1 MDLLLAEK
9 PSSAKAIA
17 RALGNSQ
24 QKRFNK
30 KVPYYIVDNDK
41 YVCSAVGHLFTLY
54 PRDSERGH
62 YPKWDYM
69 WVPTYSA
76 NPRVSY
82 AKGYLDCLKAITSQF
97 NFDRYIIATDF
108 DPEGTVIG
116 FITFI
121 SLKIPMEKAY
131 RMKMHSLAK
140 DEVLRAY
147 NNLEPPDY
155 PWFRAGLARHQTD
168 ILYGINLTEIFSDAI
183 TKVRGRR
190 KTVSLGRVQTP
201 TLKFVVDREREI
213 RSFVPKPYWNV
224 LLKFEFQGLEYEA
237 KHVLG
242 DIFDKNVVQQIL
254 EHCKGATN
262 TKITKVEKTIVETH
276 APTLFNLPMLQ
287 QEAFY
292 RLGFSPDYVDRLAQS
307 LYQQALITY
316 PRTGSTAIW
325 TGVPYKKVLDNL
337 EKETTY
343 AEYVHEIKENNFQ
356 PHKRGI
362 SDGAHVALS
371 PTGEPYTP
379 KTSNEVKLLDLIKRR
394 FLAVFFP
401 PLKREKTEITL
412 DVNSEDF
419 KIVGEKTI
427 DLGWLKPYTYRKI
440 TDFILPDLQ
449 EESVIS
455 IKAVDVSEKQTS
467 PPPRYTSA
475 SLVRKMEEENIGT
488 KATRAEIVKLLWR
501 RGYLYY
507 EKNSGLRPT
516 NLGEKL
522 IEVSEKFCPLIID
535 VKLTSELENDLESI
549 MDNKVSREV
558 VVNKAKENIN
568 KILNDVGKNLLWVG
582 KELATE
588 L

>member
-1 MDLLLAEK
+1 MDFLLAEK
-9 PSSAKAIA
+9 PSAAKAIA

-24 QKRFNK
+24 QKRFNR

-54 PRDSERGH
+54 PKDSERGH

-76 NPRVSY
+76 NTRVSY
-82 AKGYLDCLKAITSQF
+82 AKGYLDCLKTITSQF

-121 SLKIPMEKAY
+121 ALKVPMEKAY

-183 TKVRGRR
+183 AKVRGRR
-190 KTVSLGRVQTP
+190 KTVPLGRVQTP

-213 RSFVPKPYWNV
+213 RSFVSKPYWNV

-237 KHVLG
+237 KHILG
-242 DIFDKNVVQQIL
+242 DIFDKNAVQQIL
-254 EHCKGATN
+254 EHCKGTTN
-262 TKITKVEKTIVETH
+262 AKITKVEKTIVETH

-292 RLGFSPDYVDRLAQS
+292 KCGFQPSYTDQLAQS

-316 PRTGSTAIW
+316 PRTGTTWIV
-325 TGVPYKKVLDNL
+325 GIPYKKVLDL
-337 EKETTY
+337 LSKETAY
-343 AEYVHEIKENNFQ
+343 SEYVREIVENHFQ

-362 SDGAHVALS
+362 TDNAHLALA

-379 KTSNEVKLLDLIKRR
+379 KTANEAKLLDLLKRR
-394 FLAVFFP
+394 FLCIFFP
-401 PLKREKTEITL
+401 PLKRQKTEITL

-419 KIVGEKTI
+419 KIAGEKTI
-427 DLGWLKPYTYRKI
+427 DLGWLKPYTYKKV
-440 TDFILPDLQ
+440 TDFILPELQ
-449 EESVIS
+449 EGTVIS
-455 IKAVDVSEKQTS
+455 IKAVDVTEKQTS

-507 EKNSGLRPT
+507 EKNSGLKPT
-516 NLGEKL
+516 SLGEKL
-522 IEVSEKFCPLIID
+522 IQISEKFCPLIVD
-535 VKLTSELENDLESI
+535 VTLTSDLENKLESI
-549 MDNKVSREV
+549 MENKIKHTEV
-558 VVNKAKENIN
+558 VDYAKMNIEKIFSQIIPNIENI
-568 KILNDVGKNLLWVG
+568 G
-582 KELATE
+582 KELIST